1 MKRNQRLLF
10 IFALLLT
17 TGLATTSCD
26 APSKDV
32 QIEVIEDV
40 ISYPQYP
47 YADVTQGYYI
57 KPNSEEAF
65 QTLFPNTKSPFMLYV
80 KPTSEDG
87 LKALKATLKFT
98 NPYVTDIHEIGDGGY
113 FVTTNKYFESSLF
126 YVSNSYQVSEN
137 KVPSNN
143 PIYILPQIIVMMKN
157 GKDISS
163 VVKQFKTYLT
173 LNNDKNVLGWYC
185 LDCNLNNAY
194 DVLKLAAIIHQL
206 DDVEYA
212 DPNMTGGYSTY

>member
-40 ISYPQYP
+40 VSYPQYP

-65 QTLFPNTKSPFMLYV
+65 QTLFPNTKSPFVLYV
-80 KPTSEDG
+80 KLTSEDG

-126 YVSNSYQVSEN
+126 YVSNSYQAYEN
-137 KVPSNN
+137 VEPMRS
-143 PIYILPQIIVMMKN
+143 PTFILPQISVKMKN
-157 GKDISS
+157 GKDIST
-163 VVKQFKTYLT
+163 VVEQYKTYLT
-173 LNNDKNVLGWYC
+173 LDKDKEISGISV

-206 DDVEYA
+206 DDVEWVA
-212 DPNMTGGYSTY
+212 PDMTGGFSTY